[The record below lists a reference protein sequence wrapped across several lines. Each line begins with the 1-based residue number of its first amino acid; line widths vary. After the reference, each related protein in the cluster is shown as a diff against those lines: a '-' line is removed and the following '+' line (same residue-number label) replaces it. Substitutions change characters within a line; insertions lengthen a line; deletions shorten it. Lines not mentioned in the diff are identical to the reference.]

1 VKWPASKGM
10 SVSSGTS
17 SSVQHIFAIHAATR
31 PNPST
36 TQANSSRSCSDATM
50 DQRNAHI
57 TSVAASGCMPGSRQG
72 GNVGITPNLQPGN
85 PPSSTAQLTQN
96 HGTNAGMLS
105 EAQISRLN
113 LVGSYLAVA
122 IGLGI
127 GIYQS
132 FMAYMANQLATIA
145 LCLQYPNDPVSYYHS
160 LSAIVW
166 TFELYSD

>member
-1 VKWPASKGM
+1 MANVEGHVRQPRDQLQRPAHLRNP
-10 SVSSGTS
+10 
-17 SSVQHIFAIHAATR
+17 QAATR

-57 TSVAASGCMPGSRQG
+57 TSAAASGCMAGSHQG
-72 GNVGITPNLQPGN
+72 GNVVQPGN

-132 FMAYMANQLATIA
+132 FMAYMANKLATIA
-145 LCLQYPNDPVSYYHS
+145 LCLQYPNDLVS
-160 LSAIVW
+160 
-166 TFELYSD
+166 